1 MFSRP
6 PKGIV
11 INRKK
16 QEDRN
21 RGFKD
26 LRIGGSHEK
35 KIWAALLPLTAAVNV
50 TAWNSQAF
58 CDWHVKHL
66 FPLSVNAYGRL
77 MSVFPF
83 SVGEVLIVLAV
94 VFTAAAILLGLARI
108 FVRKGRGKLLISAFL
123 RAYAWGFLAVFMIM
137 TYNCFILYHASEF
150 DETYM
155 AQKAQRTYTDRE
167 LILVR
172 NHIVSQLNELTR
184 QLERDGDGFLV
195 YEGDMKGEA
204 IAAMQRLGGEYELLS
219 GYYPQAKGIAA
230 SDFLSQQYMMGYYFP
245 FSMEANYNT
254 SMYIVNVPATLC
266 HELAHLKGFIY
277 EDDANFIGFLACI
290 NSDDPFYRYSGYLS
304 VLSYVEKEY
313 KSASGKQAFDCLS
326 IAESVYG
333 DDIFLTKEAWEKV
346 EENAV
351 VETAVV
357 KAASNQFT
365 ETTLVV
371 NGVSDGMKSY
381 GRVVQLL
388 LEYYD
393 GILYDCGPGYNGGA
407 VLAEASAISSS

>member
-1 MFSRP
+1 MR
-6 PKGIV
+6 
-11 INRKK
+11 
-16 QEDRN
+16 
-21 RGFKD
+21 
-26 LRIGGSHEK
+26 K
-35 KIWAALLPLTAAVNV
+35 KIWAALLLLTAAVNV
-50 TAWNSQAF
+50 IAWNSQAF

-66 FPLSVNAYGRL
+66 FPLSVNLYGRL

-83 SVGEVLIVLAV
+83 SVGEGMIVLAV
-94 VFTAAAILLGLARI
+94 LFTAAAIVMGFMLI
-108 FVRKGRGKLLISAFL
+108 FVRKGRVKRLISVFT
-123 RAYAWGFLAVFMIM
+123 RVYAWGFLAVFMIM
-137 TYNCFILYHASEF
+137 TWNCFILYHASEF

-155 AQKAQRTYTDRE
+155 VQKAQRTYTDRE
-167 LILVR
+167 LIQVR
-172 NHIVSQLNELTR
+172 NHIVEELNALTE
-184 QLERDGDGFLV
+184 QMERDEDGFLI
-195 YEGDMKGEA
+195 YQGDMEQEA
-204 IAAMQRLGGEYELLS
+204 IRAMQKLGEEYELLS
-219 GYYPQAKGIAA
+219 GYYPQAKGITA

-254 SMYIVNVPATLC
+254 SMYIANVPATLC

-304 VLSYVEKEY
+304 VLNYVEKEY
-313 KSASGKQAFDCLS
+313 KKASGKQEFG
-326 IAESVYG
+326 SVSLAKSVCA
-333 DDIFLTKEAWEKV
+333 DDIFLTSEAWERV

-365 ETTLVV
+365 ETTLVI

-381 GRVVQLL
+381 SRVVQLL

-393 GILYDCGPGYNGGA
+393 GILYDSEMDLNGGA
-407 VLAEASAISSS
+407 VLVEASGE

>member
-1 MFSRP
+1 MR
-6 PKGIV
+6 
-11 INRKK
+11 
-16 QEDRN
+16 
-21 RGFKD
+21 
-26 LRIGGSHEK
+26 K
-35 KIWAALLPLTAAVNV
+35 KIWAALLLLTAAVNV
-50 TAWNSQAF
+50 IAWNSQAF

-66 FPLSVNAYGRL
+66 FLLSVNLYGRL

-83 SVGEVLIVLAV
+83 SVGEGMIVLAV
-94 VFTAAAILLGLARI
+94 LFTAAAIVMGFMRI
-108 FVRKGRGKLLISAFL
+108 FVRKGRVKRLISVFT
-123 RAYAWGFLAVFMIM
+123 RVYAWGFLAVFMIM
-137 TYNCFILYHASEF
+137 TWNCFILYHTSEF

-155 AQKAQRTYTDRE
+155 VQKAQRTYTDRE
-167 LILVR
+167 LIQVR
-172 NHIVSQLNELTR
+172 NHIVEELNALTE
-184 QLERDGDGFLV
+184 QMERDEDGFLI
-195 YEGDMKGEA
+195 YQGDMEQEA
-204 IAAMQRLGGEYELLS
+204 IRAMQKLGEEYELLS
-219 GYYPQAKGIAA
+219 GYYPQAKGITA

-304 VLSYVEKEY
+304 VLNYVEKEY
-313 KSASGKQAFDCLS
+313 KKASGKQEFG
-326 IAESVYG
+326 SVSLAKSVRA
-333 DDIFLTKEAWEKV
+333 DDIFLTSEAWERV

-365 ETTLVV
+365 ETTLVI

-381 GRVVQLL
+381 SRVVQLL

-393 GILYDCGPGYNGGA
+393 GILYDYEYDGGA
-407 VLAEASAISSS
+407 VLVEAVTE

>member
-1 MFSRP
+1 MR
-6 PKGIV
+6 
-11 INRKK
+11 
-16 QEDRN
+16 
-21 RGFKD
+21 
-26 LRIGGSHEK
+26 K
-35 KIWAALLPLTAAVNV
+35 KIWAALLLLTAAVNV
-50 TAWNSQAF
+50 IAWNSQAF

-66 FPLSVNAYGRL
+66 FPLSVNLYGRL

-83 SVGEVLIVLAV
+83 SVGEGMIVLAV
-94 VFTAAAILLGLARI
+94 LFTAAAIVMGVMRI
-108 FVRKGRGKLLISAFL
+108 LVRKGRVKMLISAFF
-123 RAYAWGFLAVFMIM
+123 RVYAWGFLAVFMIM
-137 TYNCFILYHASEF
+137 TWNCFILYHASEF

-167 LILVR
+167 LIQVR
-172 NHIVSQLNELTR
+172 NHIVEELNALTE
-184 QLERDGDGFLV
+184 QMERDGEGFLV
-195 YEGDMKGEA
+195 YQGDMKQEA
-204 IAAMQRLGGEYELLS
+204 VRAMQGLGEEYELLS
-219 GYYPQAKGIAA
+219 GYYPQAKGITA

-254 SMYIVNVPATLC
+254 SMYIANVPATLC

-290 NSDDPFYRYSGYLS
+290 NSEDPFYRYSGYLS
-304 VLSYVEKEY
+304 VLNYVEKEY
-313 KSASGKQAFDCLS
+313 KKSSGKQEFG
-326 IAESVYG
+326 SVSLAKSVRA
-333 DDIFLTKEAWEKV
+333 DDIFLTSEAWERV

-365 ETTLVV
+365 ETTLVI

-381 GRVVQLL
+381 SRVVQLL

-393 GILYDCGPGYNGGA
+393 GILYDSEMDLNGGA
-407 VLAEASAISSS
+407 VLVEASGE

>member
-1 MFSRP
+1 MR
-6 PKGIV
+6 
-11 INRKK
+11 
-16 QEDRN
+16 
-21 RGFKD
+21 
-26 LRIGGSHEK
+26 K
-35 KIWAALLPLTAAVNV
+35 KIWAALLLLTAAVNV
-50 TAWNSQAF
+50 IAWNSQAF

-66 FPLSVNAYGRL
+66 FPLSVNLYGRL

-83 SVGEVLIVLAV
+83 SVGEGMIVLAV
-94 VFTAAAILLGLARI
+94 LFTAAAIVMGFMRI
-108 FVRKGRGKLLISAFL
+108 LVRKGRVKMLISAFFQV
-123 RAYAWGFLAVFMIM
+123 YAWGFLAVFMIM
-137 TYNCFILYHASEF
+137 TWNCFILYHASEF

-167 LILVR
+167 LIQVR
-172 NHIVSQLNELTR
+172 NHIVEELNALTE
-184 QLERDGDGFLV
+184 QMERDEEGFLV
-195 YEGDMKGEA
+195 YQGDMKQEA
-204 IAAMQRLGGEYELLS
+204 VRAMQGLGEEYELLS
-219 GYYPQAKGIAA
+219 GYYPQAKGITA

-254 SMYIVNVPATLC
+254 SMYIANVPATLC

-290 NSDDPFYRYSGYLS
+290 NSEDPFYRYSGYLS
-304 VLSYVEKEY
+304 VLNYVEKEY
-313 KSASGKQAFDCLS
+313 KKSSGKQEFG
-326 IAESVYG
+326 SVSLAKSVRA
-333 DDIFLTKEAWEKV
+333 DDIFLTSEAWERV

-365 ETTLVV
+365 ETTLVI

-381 GRVVQLL
+381 SRVVQLL

-393 GILYDCGPGYNGGA
+393 GILYDSEMDLNGGA
-407 VLAEASAISSS
+407 VLVEASGE

>member
-1 MFSRP
+1 MR
-6 PKGIV
+6 
-11 INRKK
+11 
-16 QEDRN
+16 
-21 RGFKD
+21 
-26 LRIGGSHEK
+26 K
-35 KIWAALLPLTAAVNV
+35 KIWAALLLLTAAVNV
-50 TAWNSQAF
+50 IAWNSQAF

-66 FPLSVNAYGRL
+66 FPLSVNLYGRL

-83 SVGEVLIVLAV
+83 SVGEGMIVLAV
-94 VFTAAAILLGLARI
+94 LFTAAAIVMGFMRI
-108 FVRKGRGKLLISAFL
+108 LVRKGRVKMLISAFF
-123 RAYAWGFLAVFMIM
+123 RVYAWGFLAVFMIM
-137 TYNCFILYHASEF
+137 TWNCFILYHASEF

-167 LILVR
+167 LIQVR
-172 NHIVSQLNELTR
+172 NHIVEELNALTE
-184 QLERDGDGFLV
+184 QMERDGEGFLV
-195 YEGDMKGEA
+195 YQGDMKQEA
-204 IAAMQRLGGEYELLS
+204 VRAMQGLGEEYELLS
-219 GYYPQAKGIAA
+219 GYYPQAKGITA

-254 SMYIVNVPATLC
+254 SMYIANVPATLC

-290 NSDDPFYRYSGYLS
+290 NSEDPFYRYSGYLS
-304 VLSYVEKEY
+304 VLNYVEKEY
-313 KSASGKQAFDCLS
+313 KKSSGKQEFG
-326 IAESVYG
+326 SVSLAKSVRA
-333 DDIFLTKEAWEKV
+333 DDIFLTSEAWERV

-365 ETTLVV
+365 ETTLVI

-381 GRVVQLL
+381 SRVVQLL

-393 GILYDCGPGYNGGA
+393 GILYDSEMDLNGGA
-407 VLAEASAISSS
+407 VLVEASGE

>member
-1 MFSRP
+1 MR
-6 PKGIV
+6 
-11 INRKK
+11 
-16 QEDRN
+16 
-21 RGFKD
+21 
-26 LRIGGSHEK
+26 K
-35 KIWAALLPLTAAVNV
+35 KIWAALLLLTAAVNV
-50 TAWNSQAF
+50 IAWNSQAF

-66 FPLSVNAYGRL
+66 FPLSVNLYGRL

-83 SVGEVLIVLAV
+83 SVGEGMIVLAV
-94 VFTAAAILLGLARI
+94 LFTAAAIVMGFMRI
-108 FVRKGRGKLLISAFL
+108 LVRKGRVKMLISAFFQV
-123 RAYAWGFLAVFMIM
+123 YAWGFLAVFMIM
-137 TYNCFILYHASEF
+137 TWNCFILYHASEF

-167 LILVR
+167 LIQVR
-172 NHIVSQLNELTR
+172 NHIVEELNALTE
-184 QLERDGDGFLV
+184 QMERDGEGFLV
-195 YEGDMKGEA
+195 YQGDMKQEA
-204 IAAMQRLGGEYELLS
+204 VRAMQGLGEEYELLS
-219 GYYPQAKGIAA
+219 GYYPQAKGITA

-254 SMYIVNVPATLC
+254 SMYIANVPATLC

-290 NSDDPFYRYSGYLS
+290 NSEDPFYRYSGYLS
-304 VLSYVEKEY
+304 VLNYVEKEY
-313 KSASGKQAFDCLS
+313 KKSSGKQEFG
-326 IAESVYG
+326 SVSLAKSVRA
-333 DDIFLTKEAWEKV
+333 DDIFLTSEAWERV

-365 ETTLVV
+365 ETTLVI

-381 GRVVQLL
+381 SRVVQLL

-393 GILYDCGPGYNGGA
+393 GILYDSEMDLNGGA
-407 VLAEASAISSS
+407 VLVEASGE

>member
-1 MFSRP
+1 MR
-6 PKGIV
+6 
-11 INRKK
+11 
-16 QEDRN
+16 
-21 RGFKD
+21 
-26 LRIGGSHEK
+26 K
-35 KIWAALLPLTAAVNV
+35 KIWAALLLLTAAVNV
-50 TAWNSQAF
+50 IAWNSQAF

-66 FPLSVNAYGRL
+66 FPLSVNLYGRL
-77 MSVFPF
+77 MSIFPF
-83 SVGEVLIVLAV
+83 SVGEGMIALAV
-94 VFTAAAILLGLARI
+94 FFTAVAILLGLMCIFVSKARI
-108 FVRKGRGKLLISAFL
+108 KRPIYHFTRV
-123 RAYAWGFLAVFMIM
+123 YAWGFLAVFMIM
-137 TYNCFILYHASEF
+137 TWNCFILYHASEF

-155 AQKAQRTYTDRE
+155 VQKAQRTYTDRE
-167 LILVR
+167 LIQVR
-172 NHIVSQLNELTR
+172 NHIVEELNALTE
-184 QLERDGDGFLV
+184 QMERDEDGFLI
-195 YEGDMKGEA
+195 YQGDMEQEA
-204 IAAMQRLGGEYELLS
+204 IRAMQKLGEEYELLS
-219 GYYPQAKGIAA
+219 GYYPQAKGITA

-304 VLSYVEKEY
+304 VLNYVEKEY
-313 KSASGKQAFDCLS
+313 KKASGKQEFG
-326 IAESVYG
+326 SVSLAKSVCA
-333 DDIFLTKEAWEKV
+333 DDIFLTSEAWERV

-365 ETTLVV
+365 ETTLVI

-381 GRVVQLL
+381 SRVVQLL

-393 GILYDCGPGYNGGA
+393 GILYDYEYDGGA
-407 VLAEASAISSS
+407 VLVEAVTE

>member
-1 MFSRP
+1 MR
-6 PKGIV
+6 
-11 INRKK
+11 
-16 QEDRN
+16 
-21 RGFKD
+21 
-26 LRIGGSHEK
+26 K
-35 KIWAALLPLTAAVNV
+35 KIWAALLLLTAAVNV
-50 TAWNSQAF
+50 IAWNSQAF

-66 FPLSVNAYGRL
+66 FPLSVNLYGRL

-83 SVGEVLIVLAV
+83 SVGEGMIVLAV
-94 VFTAAAILLGLARI
+94 LFTAAAIVMGFMRI
-108 FVRKGRGKLLISAFL
+108 FVRKGRVKRLISVFT
-123 RAYAWGFLAVFMIM
+123 RVYAWGFLAVFMIM
-137 TYNCFILYHASEF
+137 TWNCFILYHASEF

-155 AQKAQRTYTDRE
+155 VQKAQRTYTDRE
-167 LILVR
+167 LIQVR
-172 NHIVSQLNELTR
+172 NHIVEELNALTE
-184 QLERDGDGFLV
+184 QMERDEDGFLI
-195 YEGDMKGEA
+195 YQGDMEQEA
-204 IAAMQRLGGEYELLS
+204 IRAMQKFGEEYELLS
-219 GYYPQAKGIAA
+219 GYYPQAKGITA

-304 VLSYVEKEY
+304 VLNYVEKEY
-313 KSASGKQAFDCLS
+313 KKASGKQEFG
-326 IAESVYG
+326 SVSLAKSVRA
-333 DDIFLTKEAWEKV
+333 DDIFLTSEAWERV

-365 ETTLVV
+365 ETTLVI

-381 GRVVQLL
+381 SRVVQLL

-393 GILYDCGPGYNGGA
+393 GILYDYEYDGGA
-407 VLAEASAISSS
+407 VLVEAVTE

>member
-1 MFSRP
+1 MR
-6 PKGIV
+6 
-11 INRKK
+11 
-16 QEDRN
+16 
-21 RGFKD
+21 
-26 LRIGGSHEK
+26 K
-35 KIWAALLPLTAAVNV
+35 KIWAALLLLTAAVNV
-50 TAWNSQAF
+50 IAWNSQAF

-66 FPLSVNAYGRL
+66 FPLSVNLYGRL

-83 SVGEVLIVLAV
+83 SVGEGMIVLTV
-94 VFTAAAILLGLARI
+94 LFTAAAIVMGFMRI
-108 FVRKGRGKLLISAFL
+108 LVRKGRVKMLISAFF
-123 RAYAWGFLAVFMIM
+123 RVYAWGFLAVFMIM
-137 TYNCFILYHASEF
+137 TWNCFILYHASEF

-167 LILVR
+167 LIQVR
-172 NHIVSQLNELTR
+172 NHIVEELNTLTE
-184 QLERDGDGFLV
+184 QMERDGEGFLV
-195 YEGDMKGEA
+195 YQGDMKQEA
-204 IAAMQRLGGEYELLS
+204 VRAMQGLGEEYELLS
-219 GYYPQAKGIAA
+219 GYYPQAKGITA

-254 SMYIVNVPATLC
+254 SMYIANVPATLC

-290 NSDDPFYRYSGYLS
+290 NSEDPFYRYSGYLS
-304 VLSYVEKEY
+304 VLNYVEKEY
-313 KSASGKQAFDCLS
+313 KKASGKQEFG
-326 IAESVYG
+326 SVSLAKSVRA
-333 DDIFLTKEAWEKV
+333 DDIFLTSEAWERV

-365 ETTLVV
+365 ETTLVI

-381 GRVVQLL
+381 SRVVQLL

-393 GILYDCGPGYNGGA
+393 GILYDSEMDLNGGA
-407 VLAEASAISSS
+407 VLVEASGE

>member
-1 MFSRP
+1 MR
-6 PKGIV
+6 
-11 INRKK
+11 
-16 QEDRN
+16 
-21 RGFKD
+21 
-26 LRIGGSHEK
+26 K
-35 KIWAALLPLTAAVNV
+35 KIWAALLLLTAAVNV
-50 TAWNSQAF
+50 IAWNSQAF

-66 FPLSVNAYGRL
+66 FPLSVNLYGRL

-83 SVGEVLIVLAV
+83 SVGEGMIVLAV
-94 VFTAAAILLGLARI
+94 LFTAAAIVMGFMRI
-108 FVRKGRGKLLISAFL
+108 FVRKGRVKRLISVFT
-123 RAYAWGFLAVFMIM
+123 RVYAWGFLAVFMIM
-137 TYNCFILYHASEF
+137 TWNCFILYHTSEF

-155 AQKAQRTYTDRE
+155 VQKAQRTYTDRE
-167 LILVR
+167 LIQVR
-172 NHIVSQLNELTR
+172 NHIVEELNALTE
-184 QLERDGDGFLV
+184 QMERDEDGFLI
-195 YEGDMKGEA
+195 YQGDMEQEA
-204 IAAMQRLGGEYELLS
+204 IRAMQKLGEEYELLS
-219 GYYPQAKGIAA
+219 GYYPQAKGITA

-304 VLSYVEKEY
+304 VLNYVEKEC
-313 KSASGKQAFDCLS
+313 KKASGKQEFG
-326 IAESVYG
+326 SVSLAKSVRA
-333 DDIFLTKEAWEKV
+333 DDIFLTSEAWERV

-365 ETTLVV
+365 ETTLVI

-381 GRVVQLL
+381 SRVVQLL

-393 GILYDCGPGYNGGA
+393 GILYDYEYDGGA
-407 VLAEASAISSS
+407 VLVEAVTE

>member
-1 MFSRP
+1 MR
-6 PKGIV
+6 
-11 INRKK
+11 
-16 QEDRN
+16 
-21 RGFKD
+21 
-26 LRIGGSHEK
+26 K
-35 KIWAALLPLTAAVNV
+35 KIWAALLLLTAAVNV
-50 TAWNSQAF
+50 IAWNSQAF

-66 FPLSVNAYGRL
+66 FPLSVNLYGRL

-83 SVGEVLIVLAV
+83 SVGEGMIVLAV
-94 VFTAAAILLGLARI
+94 LFTAAAIVMGFMRI
-108 FVRKGRGKLLISAFL
+108 FVRKGRVKRLISVFT
-123 RAYAWGFLAVFMIM
+123 RVYAWGFLAVFMIM
-137 TYNCFILYHASEF
+137 TWNCFILYHASEF

-155 AQKAQRTYTDRE
+155 VQKAQRTYTDRE
-167 LILVR
+167 LIQVR
-172 NHIVSQLNELTR
+172 NHIVEELNALTE
-184 QLERDGDGFLV
+184 QMERDEDGFLI
-195 YEGDMKGEA
+195 YQGDMEQEA
-204 IAAMQRLGGEYELLS
+204 IRAMQKLGEEYELLS
-219 GYYPQAKGIAA
+219 GYYPQAKGITA

-313 KSASGKQAFDCLS
+313 KKASGKQEFG
-326 IAESVYG
+326 SVSLAKSVRA
-333 DDIFLTKEAWEKV
+333 DDIFLTSEAWERV

-365 ETTLVV
+365 ETTLVI

-381 GRVVQLL
+381 SRVVQLL

-393 GILYDCGPGYNGGA
+393 GILYDYEYDGGA
-407 VLAEASAISSS
+407 VLVEAVTE

>member
-1 MFSRP
+1 MR
-6 PKGIV
+6 
-11 INRKK
+11 
-16 QEDRN
+16 
-21 RGFKD
+21 
-26 LRIGGSHEK
+26 K
-35 KIWAALLPLTAAVNV
+35 KIWAALLLLTAAVNV
-50 TAWNSQAF
+50 IAWNSQAF

-66 FPLSVNAYGRL
+66 FPLSVNLYGRL

-83 SVGEVLIVLAV
+83 SVGEGMIVLAV
-94 VFTAAAILLGLARI
+94 LFTAAAIVMGFMRI
-108 FVRKGRGKLLISAFL
+108 LVRKGRVKMLISAFF
-123 RAYAWGFLAVFMIM
+123 RVYAWGFLAVFMIM
-137 TYNCFILYHASEF
+137 TWNCFILYHASEF

-167 LILVR
+167 LIQVR
-172 NHIVSQLNELTR
+172 NHIVEELNALTE
-184 QLERDGDGFLV
+184 QMERDEEGFLV
-195 YEGDMKGEA
+195 YQGDMKQEA
-204 IAAMQRLGGEYELLS
+204 VRAMQGLGEEYELLS
-219 GYYPQAKGIAA
+219 GYYPQAKGITA

-254 SMYIVNVPATLC
+254 SMYIANVPATLC

-290 NSDDPFYRYSGYLS
+290 NSEDPFYRYSGYLS
-304 VLSYVEKEY
+304 VLNYVEKEY
-313 KSASGKQAFDCLS
+313 KKSSGKQEFG
-326 IAESVYG
+326 SVSLAKSVRA
-333 DDIFLTKEAWEKV
+333 DDIFLTSEAWERV

-365 ETTLVV
+365 ETTLVI

-381 GRVVQLL
+381 SRVVQLL

-393 GILYDCGPGYNGGA
+393 GILYDSEMDLNGGA
-407 VLAEASAISSS
+407 VLVEASGE